1 MGVNK
6 FTYNGT
12 ASDTFGIRVEYCPDY
27 NVPKRVQNRIS
38 VPGRDGDLIQDTHAY
53 ANFEKSYDIYFNA
66 KASNFHTAAHGIVT
80 WLCGV
85 GGYHRLED
93 TYDSTVYLMATVEN
107 QDELRNFMN
116 YMGRAH
122 VTFNCKPQRF
132 LKTGETEG
140 AITSG
145 VNITNDYMPCY
156 PIFKITGNGTFT
168 LNGNSV
174 AVANN
179 LNKTLVLDCETQNAY
194 TGTENRNG
202 DIYITGEFPFLKSG
216 TNTVTFNNSTVT
228 MIPRWWTL

>member
-1 MGVNK
+1 MNY

-12 ASDTFGIRVEYCPDY
+12 PSYTYNVYVTRYPDY
-27 NVPKRVQNRIS
+27 NIPKREVTS
-38 VPGRDGDLIQDTHAY
+38 VSVLGRNGDLLMDTGAY
-53 ANFEKSYDIYFNA
+53 SNFTKEYELYFNA
-66 KASNFHTAAHGIVT
+66 STSGFHSSAHNIAM
-80 WLCGV
+80 WLNSV
-85 GGYHRLED
+85 GGYARLED
-93 TYDSTVYLMATVEN
+93 TYDSDVFLMARVSNPE
-107 QDELRNFMN
+107 ELQNWMN
-116 YMGRAH
+116 YMGRA
-122 VTFNCKPQRF
+122 TLLFDCKPQRF

-202 DIYITGEFPFLKSG
+202 DIYITGEFPFLISG

-228 MIPRWWTL
+228 MIPRWWKL